1 MMSLD
6 TSRIARLA
14 DASDVAPLTENQ
26 IAALDR
32 ACTRIAPSWPLDR
45 LIAVSPY
52 WTQRGEDAATV
63 SARLSA
69 LGNVQGLMPPSHY
82 LAAWQRGEITEQHLS
97 EAAARLDYRGPYRNL
112 LAVVDELSR
121 LPHWH
126 NISDL
131 IDARRDRQHQ
141 MAWRDEI
148 THQISQFCAAYY
160 QADGPLNAERL
171 KAPSDMRLYQHWREM
186 TLKDRGIAILMGEPR
201 LRRYFQTLP
210 ESEEGLFQAAIAE
223 LDVATG
229 QLESYAQA
237 LLLDINGWAS
247 WVAYQDW
254 QQGLEASPR
263 EGQEETQHEGQF
275 AGPPSDMR
283 SLLAI
288 RLAWELV
295 LWRYTRA
302 EQPEQAERLN
312 RLWHAELVAL
322 PSRIEHH
329 QRAQQPLWVWQ
340 LASELAYQQ
349 PLHHALRQAAGI
361 ASEQAQTP
369 RLQAVFCI
377 DVRSEPMR
385 RSLERQSPAIQTL
398 GFAGFFGLPL
408 AHQQGGTALAQPH
421 LPGLLAPQV
430 MLKSEPNT
438 GTTHTAQRLNWQAR
452 LQEWSRTAS
461 ASFTAV
467 EAGGLLY
474 AGKLLRRSLEAKS
487 RRQPLAMDTLSWHWR
502 GSGESLSLADKAALA
517 RSVLVGTGLTEHI
530 ASRVLLVGHG
540 SHSSNNPHAAGL
552 ECGACG
558 GQSGEVSVRAL
569 ARLLNDSA
577 LREALAEDG
586 LVIPQETRFVPALHH
601 TITDR
606 LELLEAE
613 TDAQVLGEEMRT
625 WLQRAGEQARR
636 GRAPQLGLAADT
648 PELEQTLDRRGADW
662 SQTRPEWGL
671 ANNASFIAAPRR
683 CTALLDLAG
692 RSFLHDYDWRTDS
705 DFARLEAIMTA
716 PLVVAHWINMQYN
729 ASVTDNRK
737 FGSGNKVLHN
747 VVGGHI
753 GVFEGN
759 GGDLRIGLPLQ
770 SLHDGERWRHEPLRL
785 SAYLAAPPEAIAEIV
800 ARHEVLTSLTHNGW
814 LHLFALDDQSGEV
827 LAYRGGHWVTG

>member
-1 MMSLD
+1 MTSLENP
-6 TSRIARLA
+6 RIARLA
-14 DASDVAPLTENQ
+14 DANDVAPLTDAQE
-26 IAALDR
+26 AALDR
-32 ACTRIAPSWPLDR
+32 ACARIAPSWPLDR

-69 LGNVQGLMPPSHY
+69 LGNVHCLMPPSHY
-82 LAAWQRGEITEQHLS
+82 LGAWQRGEIADHHLD
-97 EAAARLDYRGPYRNL
+97 EAAERLDYPGGYRNL
-112 LAVVDELSR
+112 LVVVEALSR

-131 IDARRDRQHQ
+131 IDARRDRQHK

-148 THQISQFCAAYY
+148 TQQISQFCAAYF
-160 QADGPLNAERL
+160 QEDGPLNAERL
-171 KAPSDMRLYQHWREM
+171 QAPRGKRLYQHWRAM

-201 LRRYFQTLP
+201 LRRYFKTLP
-210 ESEEGLFQAAIAE
+210 ETEDGLFQAAIAE
-223 LDVATG
+223 LEVAADR
-229 QLESYAQA
+229 LESYAQA
-237 LLLDINGWAS
+237 LLLDINGWAA

-254 QQGLEASPR
+254 QQALATP
-263 EGQEETQHEGQF
+263 EGESERV
-275 AGPPSDMR
+275 GPPSDMR
-283 SLLAI
+283 SLLAM
-288 RLAWELV
+288 RLAWELA
-295 LWRYTRA
+295 LWRYIRA
-302 EQPEQAERLN
+302 ERPDQAERLT
-312 RLWHAELVAL
+312 RLWHAELAEL
-322 PSRIEHH
+322 PERVERHR
-329 QRAQQPLWVWQ
+329 RAQQPLWVWQ

-349 PLHHALRQAAGI
+349 PLHRALGEAVRAPAPSP
-361 ASEQAQTP
+361 SEP

-377 DVRSEPMR
+377 DVRSEPLR
-385 RSLERQSPAIQTL
+385 RALERQSPAIQTL

-408 AHQQGGTALAQPH
+408 EHQQGGTALAQPH
-421 LPGLLAPQV
+421 LPGLLAPRV
-430 MLKSEPNT
+430 TLRSGAGEGEARSAK
-438 GTTHTAQRLNWQAR
+438 RLNWKAR

-474 AGKLLRRSLEAKS
+474 AGKLLRRSLSAKAG
-487 RRQPLAMDTLSWHWR
+487 REPLAMEALGWHWR
-502 GSGESLSLADKAALA
+502 DSGEALSLTDKAALA
-517 RSVLVGTGLTEHI
+517 RTVLGAMGLTERF
-530 ASRVLLVGHG
+530 APRVLLVGHG

-569 ARLLNDSA
+569 ARLLNDPA
-577 LREALAEDG
+577 LRDALAEGG
-586 LVIPQETRFVPALHH
+586 LVIPEETRFVPALHH

-606 LELLEAE
+606 IELPEGEADAFSLSQEERSWLE
-613 TDAQVLGEEMRT
+613 
-625 WLQRAGEQARR
+625 RAGAQARR
-636 GRAPQLGLAADT
+636 ERAPRLGLSGDA
-648 PELEQTLDRRGADW
+648 PELEKTLDRRGGDW

-683 CTALLDLAG
+683 LTAPLDLGG
-692 RSFLHDYDWRTDS
+692 RSFLHDYDWRTDA
-705 DFARLEAIMTA
+705 DFSRLELIMTA

-759 GGDLRIGLPLQ
+759 GGDLRIGLPMQ

-785 SAYLAAPPEAIAEIV
+785 SAYLAAPPEAIASVVE
-800 ARHEVLTSLTHNGW
+800 RHEVLRSLTDNDW
-814 LHLFALDDQSGEV
+814 LHLFALDDQGGAI
-827 LAYRGGHWVTG
+827 LAYRQGDWVPA

>member
-1 MMSLD
+1 MTSLN
-6 TSRIARLA
+6 SSQVAWMA
-14 DASDVAPLTENQ
+14 DASDVAPLTDAQE
-26 IAALDR
+26 AALDR
-32 ACTRIAPSWPLDR
+32 ACARIAPSWPLDR

-69 LGNVQGLMPPSHY
+69 LGNVHCLMPPSHY
-82 LAAWQRGEITEQHLS
+82 LGAWQRGEITDEHLA
-97 EAAARLDYRGPYRNL
+97 EAAERLDYPGGYKNL
-112 LAVVDELSR
+112 LVVVDELSR

-131 IDARRDRQHQ
+131 IDARRDRQHK

-148 THQISQFCAAYY
+148 TQQISQFCAANF
-160 QADGPLNAERL
+160 QEDGPLNAERL
-171 KAPSDMRLYQHWREM
+171 NAPCGKRLYQHWRDI

-201 LRRYFQTLP
+201 LRGYFQTLP
-210 ESEEGLFQAAIAE
+210 DTEAGLFQAAIAE
-223 LDVATG
+223 LDVEAG
-229 QLESYAQA
+229 RLEHYAQA
-237 LLLDINGWAS
+237 LLLDINGWAA
-247 WVAYQDW
+247 WVAYQEW
-254 QQGLEASPR
+254 QRALAAPDGEGER
-263 EGQEETQHEGQF
+263 E
-275 AGPPSDMR
+275 PPASDMR

-295 LWRYTRA
+295 LWRYVRA
-302 EQPEQAERLN
+302 EQPDQAERLT
-312 RLWHAELVAL
+312 RLWHAELVEL
-322 PSRIEHH
+322 PERVERH

-340 LASELAYQQ
+340 LASELAYQA
-349 PLHHALRQAAGI
+349 PLHQALGESARTSAPATD
-361 ASEQAQTP
+361 AVE
-369 RLQAVFCI
+369 LQAVFCI
-377 DVRSEPMR
+377 DVRSEPLR
-385 RSLERQSPAIQTL
+385 RALERQSPAIQTL

-408 AHQQGGTALAQPH
+408 EHRQGGTALAQPH
-421 LPGLLAPQV
+421 LPGLLAPKV
-430 MLKSEPNT
+430 TLKSGAGEDE
-438 GTTHTAQRLNWQAR
+438 ARSAKRLNWQAR

-474 AGKLLRRSLEAKS
+474 AGKLLRRSLDAKA
-487 RRQPLAMDTLSWHWR
+487 RREPLAMDALSWHWR
-502 GSGESLSLADKAALA
+502 DSGEALSLADKASLA
-517 RSVLVGTGLTEHI
+517 RTVLGAMGLTEGL
-530 ASRVLLVGHG
+530 APRVLLVGHG

-569 ARLLNDSA
+569 ARLLNDPA
-577 LREALAEDG
+577 VRGALAEAG
-586 LVIPQETRFVPALHH
+586 LVIPEQTRFVPALHH

-606 LELLEAE
+606 IELPEGVE
-613 TDAQVLGEEMRT
+613 DAFALSEEERA
-625 WLQRAGEQARR
+625 WLDGAGDQARR
-636 GRAPQLGLAADT
+636 ERAPRLGFAANE
-648 PELEQTLDRRGADW
+648 PELEKHLERRGADW

-683 CTALLDLAG
+683 LTAPLDLAG
-692 RSFLHDYDWRTDS
+692 RSFLHDYDWRTDA
-705 DFARLEAIMTA
+705 DAARLELIMTA

-759 GGDLRIGLPLQ
+759 GGDLRIGLPMQ
-770 SLHDGERWRHEPLRL
+770 SLHDGERWRHEPMRL
-785 SAYLAAPPEAIAEIV
+785 SAYLAAPTAAIDAII
-800 ARHEVLTSLTHNGW
+800 ARHESLQSLVGNGW
-814 LHLFALDDQSGEV
+814 LHLFALDDETGEI
-827 LAYRGGHWVTG
+827 LAHREGRWVAP